1 MSQITNS
8 YSENWFRFFHA
19 GIPESRTR
27 QEVDFICACAPL
39 PRFRDVLDVC
49 CGMGRH
55 VRALAQRGYAVTGV
69 ERDAAAIAAARER
82 EGGVTY
88 VEADIRDYAPRLDA
102 YDLTILMSQSFGYF
116 DPPANRDLL
125 KRLANGLREGGRMIL
140 DLWNPEFF
148 ARHQGTRD
156 FELPSGIVREQKEV
170 RDGRLY
176 VHLDYPG
183 GGADAFEWQLFTAEE
198 MQSLAESVELS
209 LAIACTDFDAATKP
223 DSSNPRLQFVLERQ
237 PES

>member
-19 GIPESRTR
+19 GIPESRTNR
-27 QEVDFICACAPL
+27 EVDFICACAPL

-49 CGMGRH
+49 CGVGRH
-55 VRALAQRGYAVTGV
+55 ARALAQRGYAVTGV
-69 ERDAAAIAAARER
+69 ERDAGAISTARELA
-82 EGGVTY
+82 GGVTY
-88 VEADIRDYAPRLDA
+88 VEADVSDFAPRRGA

-116 DPPANRDLL
+116 DPTANRDLL
-125 KRLANGLREGGRMIL
+125 KRLANGLREGGRIIL
-140 DLWNPEFF
+140 DQWNPEFF

-176 VHLDYPG
+176 VHIDYPG
-183 GGADAFEWQLFTAEE
+183 GGADAFEWQLFTTEE
-198 MQSLAESVELS
+198 MRSLAESVELS
-209 LAIACTDFDAATKP
+209 LAIACTDFAAATKP
-223 DSSNPRLQFVLERQ
+223 DSRNPRLQFVLERL